1 MKQAKPEA
9 EEPQASENRPNEIL
23 ALDPRLAAAIK
34 IMETAEKLPLRHT
47 DKKTGKVTISNYTKV
62 ASRVE
67 AFRKA
72 FGVEP
77 EFETEIIER
86 NDQIVV
92 MRAVIKID
100 GRTVAMGHAEE
111 RRSIGPVN
119 KTAAL
124 ENCETSAI
132 GRALGNLGLHGGEY
146 ATLEERETAIEDQ
159 RDLRREAR
167 HGTSLP
173 KGPQGGRTKPPA
185 DAFVLH
191 WPDGDVREF
200 ARSRRMIDLWLTD
213 CLRATS
219 EDADI
224 LMANLKALEWVEETA
239 TRLEKPDWNTRCDE
253 IRDVASN
260 PIEGPET
267 DTPPIEEQQTLLD
280 AG

>member
-1 MKQAKPEA
+1 MSNQSK
-9 EEPQASENRPNEIL
+9 PQAEAPRVSEAPDQLEL
-23 ALDPRLAAAIK
+23 EPRLAAAIK
-34 IMETAEKLPLRHT
+34 FMEGADKIPLRHT
-47 DKKTGKVTISNYTKV
+47 DKKTGIVTISNYTKV

-77 EFETEIIER
+77 EFQTEIIER
-86 NDQIVV
+86 NDQVVV

-111 RRSIGPVN
+111 RRAIGPVN

-159 RDLRREAR
+159 RELRREAR

-173 KGPQGGRTKPPA
+173 KGPQGGRPKPAA
-185 DAFVLH
+185 DSFVLY

-200 ARSRRMIDLWLTD
+200 ARSRRMIDLWMTD
-213 CLRATS
+213 CLRATI
-219 EDADI
+219 EDADT
-224 LMANLKALEWVEETA
+224 LMTNLKTLEWVEETA
-239 TRLEKPDWNTRCDE
+239 DKLEKPDWRARCDE
-253 IRDVASN
+253 IRDVAAN

-267 DTPPIEEQQTLLD
+267 DQPPIEGSEPSEEN
-280 AG
+280 AA